1 MSTFVNGTIY
11 PPPSS
16 HTVMCDVVA
25 IHIKI
30 WTKWWLV
37 REGCGTLGRV
47 SVRWPLAAIPGKNQQ
62 YTATTDKTI
71 KNGWKTVKI
80 CGKPLQF
87 AKIYEILS
95 TFSYAKL
102 SAVWSQRVV
111 KNPRNLLP
119 LFAGEPDQRS
129 GRYSASEYWYPV
141 ILCWFIFK

>member
-1 MSTFVNGTIY
+1 MVFVNKYLITFM
-11 PPPSS
+11 SS
-16 HTVMCDVVA
+16 
-25 IHIKI
+25 IKI
-30 WTKWWLV
+30 RSII
-37 REGCGTLGRV
+37 REHFCERHYL
-47 SVRWPLAAIPGKNQQ
+47 PP
-62 YTATTDKTI
+62 
-71 KNGWKTVKI
+71 VKI

-129 GRYSASEYWYPV
+129 GRYSASEY
-141 ILCWFIFK
+141 